1 MKKLILD
8 LSMVSD
14 ETLRVIEETLLLER
28 QTLREMGEEARSD
41 QLAVELRKL
50 EDRLSI

>member
-8 LSMVSD
+8 LSMISD
-14 ETLRVIEETLLLER
+14 ETLRVIEETLLIER

-41 QLAVELRKL
+41 QLAAELLKL
-50 EDRLSI
+50 EDRLSF

>member
-28 QTLREMGEEARSD
+28 QTLREMGEDARSD
-41 QLAVELRKL
+41 RLAVELLKL
-50 EDRLSI
+50 KDRLSI

>member
-1 MKKLILD
+1 MKELILD
-8 LSMVSD
+8 LSMIRD
-14 ETLRVIEETLLLER
+14 ETLRVIEETLLIER

-41 QLAVELRKL
+41 QLAVELLKL

>member
-14 ETLRVIEETLLLER
+14 ETLRVIEETLLIER
-28 QTLREMGEEARSD
+28 QTMREMGEEARSD
-41 QLAVELRKL
+41 QLAAELLKL
-50 EDRLSI
+50 EDRLSF

>member
-14 ETLRVIEETLLLER
+14 ETLRVIEETLLFER
-28 QTLREMGEEARSD
+28 QTLRESGEEARSD
-41 QLAVELRKL
+41 QLAVELLKL
-50 EDRLSI
+50 EARLSL

>member
-28 QTLREMGEEARSD
+28 QTLREAGEEARSD
-41 QLAVELRKL
+41 QPAVELLKL